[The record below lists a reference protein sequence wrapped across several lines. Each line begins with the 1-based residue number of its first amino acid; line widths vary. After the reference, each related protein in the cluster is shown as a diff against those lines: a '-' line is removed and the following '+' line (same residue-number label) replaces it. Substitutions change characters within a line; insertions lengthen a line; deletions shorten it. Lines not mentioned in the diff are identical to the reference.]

1 MGEKKRSA
9 ENLELIGGRLCL
21 DFANTVSTRVE
32 ALRREYLTDYGELVA
47 WSRHASV
54 LAPDEAQALLHEAVR
69 FPDRASAV
77 LDRAIALRETLYR
90 LFSAIAAQREPK
102 AADLATLNVA
112 LQEVLARLEITP
124 STEGF
129 EWAWVQ
135 EPDDLDQMLWPV
147 VRSAAELLTGSD
159 LDRVRE
165 CAREGCDWLFLDTSK
180 NRSRRWCSM
189 DACGSRMKARRYYRR
204 KQKETGIGHR

>member
-1 MGEKKRSA
+1 MGEKERSA

-47 WSRHASV
+47 WSRHASLLV
-54 LAPDEAQALLHEAVR
+54 ADEAQTLLRQAAR

-77 LDRAIALRETLYR
+77 LDRAIALRETIYR
-90 LFSAIAAQREPK
+90 LFSAVAARREPE
-102 AADLATLNVA
+102 AADLATLNAA
-112 LQEVLARLEITP
+112 LHEVLARLEIAATAR
-124 STEGF
+124 GF
-129 EWAWVQ
+129 EWAWMR
-135 EPDDLDQMLWPV
+135 EPDDLDQILWPV
-147 VRSAAELLTGSD
+147 VRSAADLLTSDD
-159 LDRVRE
+159 LDRVCE

-189 DACGSRMKARRYYRR
+189 DMCGSRMKARRYYRR
-204 KQKETGIGHR
+204 KRRKTKT